1 MRKRTINTLVNNLR
15 KVSLSELRSV
25 AGEFK
30 SSEDRVMLLA
40 KLKGLEVFLQETPTI
55 TSNKRYNL
63 YVTGNYRNG
72 RGDLKSFIQ
81 SIKAF
86 RIITNWGLKEAKMAL
101 DECNS
106 GGKVIIKSNLSKG
119 EVEDLQRTFRASGFD
134 TVIEES

>member
-15 KVSLSELRSV
+15 KVSLDELLNV

-86 RIITNWGLKEAKMAL
+86 RIITN
-101 DECNS
+101 
-106 GGKVIIKSNLSKG
+106 
-119 EVEDLQRTFRASGFD
+119 
-134 TVIEES
+134 